1 MNPSNPPPA
10 APRRR
15 LWPWVLGFCLAPFVV
30 LGLAAASYL
39 TLDRDAAAL
48 RKQVMAASQADW
60 DTKVQFSVG
69 RATLGAVRTGLW
81 FADAEH
87 IDEARL
93 ALGAVRHAS
102 VGVYELASSQVKVSR
117 EEMILA
123 TDRTMKQRGWSRL
136 VGVVEAKETVL
147 VYVSDE
153 ADEDAPLDVCLAV
166 VDGRDL
172 VVVSTSLS
180 GDALEQLIRKTAG
193 PEIRKKL
200 KLHAR
205 L

>member
-1 MNPSNPPPA
+1 MNPPTPPPVA
-10 APRRR
+10 SRRR
-15 LWPWVLGFCLAPFVV
+15 LWPWVLGLCLAPFVI

-48 RKQVMAASQADW
+48 RKHVMAASQADW

-81 FADAEH
+81 FVEAEH
-87 IDEARL
+87 IDDARL

-102 VGVYELASSQVKVSR
+102 VGVYELASDRVKVSR
-117 EEMILA
+117 EELVTT

-136 VGVVEAKETVL
+136 VGVVEDRETVL
-147 VYVSDE
+147 IYVSDE

-166 VDGRDL
+166 LDGRDL
-172 VVVSTSLS
+172 VVVSTSVS
-180 GDALEQLIRKTAG
+180 GDALDQLIRKTAG